1 MRLSSPFFS
10 QRLLAL
16 LHATPTHTTTTSS
29 TTSHDDNPS
38 RVPRPS
44 KGAVSQL
51 SGLGV
56 QPAYLLS
63 MKRLRLEKW
72 SGHLLTA
79 RPGVAS
85 RSLSS
90 QHRVQFSRPNQ
101 LASSPRCQSTA
112 AARDIEAEIRQGQ
125 PEPSE
130 PISTDQFSKAAA
142 DEPPL
147 WPSISGQE
155 PIGPVPSPLPRD
167 ASKSAKLAALHAR
180 LSLSDRI
187 PIQTLARTLVD
198 ASADPAPLFNNS
210 NLAFLG
216 QTLISYHTSELLMCR
231 FPRLP
236 MQILHSAMKTYAG
249 DRTLYHVARSW
260 GVESAAAPGAE
271 VDPGLLQFSLD
282 KERSFN
288 TKWGFARAET
298 VWGPSKN
305 QRFRRGISSSVVH
318 DDDFGDLF
326 KDMRDTEPHQEK
338 EAEPS
343 DDEADLDLPVERQ
356 LTLGDSNE
364 KMNKAYNIHGTFVR
378 AVVGAIYTYCGRETA
393 RSFIKAHILSR
404 HFDLQ
409 KLFSFSQPTRELS
422 RLCAREEFDPPVARL
437 LSETGRLSR
446 TPVFVVGIF
455 SGNDKLGEG
464 AAATLHQARLKAAMN
479 ALKAWYLY
487 SPGEDVR
494 VPSDALVEG
503 AKPWEPVYVDIG
515 EVV

>member
-1 MRLSSPFFS
+1 
-10 QRLLAL
+10 
-16 LHATPTHTTTTSS
+16 
-29 TTSHDDNPS
+29 
-38 RVPRPS
+38 
-44 KGAVSQL
+44 
-51 SGLGV
+51 
-56 QPAYLLS
+56 
-63 MKRLRLEKW
+63 
-72 SGHLLTA
+72 
-79 RPGVAS
+79 
-85 RSLSS
+85 
-90 QHRVQFSRPNQ
+90 
-101 LASSPRCQSTA
+101 
-112 AARDIEAEIRQGQ
+112 
-125 PEPSE
+125 
-130 PISTDQFSKAAA
+130 
-142 DEPPL
+142 
-147 WPSISGQE
+147 
-155 PIGPVPSPLPRD
+155 VPSPLPQD
-167 ASKSAKLAALHAR
+167 AAKSAKLAALHAR

-210 NLAFLG
+210 NLAYLG

-236 MQILHSAMKTYAG
+236 MQILHSAMKAYGG
-249 DRTLYHVARSW
+249 DKTLFYVARSW

-282 KERSFN
+282 KERTFN
-288 TKWGFARAET
+288 TKWGLARAET
-298 VWGPSKN
+298 VWGPTKN
-305 QRFRRGISSSVVH
+305 QKFRRGISSSVVF
-318 DDDFGDLF
+318 DDDFGDMF
-326 KDMRDTEPHQEK
+326 VGMRESESDQESEVSPSEDMED
-338 EAEPS
+338 
-343 DDEADLDLPVERQ
+343 DLPVERQ
-356 LTLGDSNE
+356 LTLGDPDE
-364 KMNKAYNIHGTFVR
+364 KKQRSHNIHATFVR

-393 RSFIKAHILSR
+393 RSFVKAHILSR

-464 AAATLHQARLKAAMN
+464 AAANLHQARLKAAMN

-494 VPSDALVEG
+494 VPSDMLVDG

>member
-1 MRLSSPFFS
+1 M
-10 QRLLAL
+10 
-16 LHATPTHTTTTSS
+16 
-29 TTSHDDNPS
+29 
-38 RVPRPS
+38 
-44 KGAVSQL
+44 
-51 SGLGV
+51 
-56 QPAYLLS
+56 
-63 MKRLRLEKW
+63 EKW
-72 SGHLLTA
+72 SGQLLTA

-90 QHRVQFSRPNQ
+90 HPRGQLPRPNQ
-101 LASSPRCQSTA
+101 LACSPRWRSTA

-130 PISTDQFSKAAA
+130 PVSPDQFSETATSEA
-142 DEPPL
+142 PL
-147 WPSISGQE
+147 WPSISDQD
-155 PIGPVPSPLPRD
+155 PIGPAPSPSPQD
-167 ASKSAKLAALHAR
+167 AAKSAKLAALHAR

-210 NLAFLG
+210 NLAYLG
-216 QTLISYHTSELLMCR
+216 QTLISYHTSELIVCR

-236 MQILHSAMKTYAG
+236 MQIMHAAMKAYGG
-249 DRTLYHVARSW
+249 DKTLFHVAQSW

-271 VDPGLLQFSLD
+271 VDPGLLQFSLE
-282 KERSFN
+282 KERTFN
-288 TKWGFARAET
+288 TRWGLARAET
-298 VWGPSKN
+298 VWGPNKN
-305 QRFRRGISSSVVH
+305 QRFRRGISSSVVF
-318 DDDFGDLF
+318 DDDFGDMF
-326 KDMRDTEPHQEK
+326 VGMKEPEQDHEK
-338 EAEPS
+338 ETESGEEAE
-343 DDEADLDLPVERQ
+343 LDLPVERQ
-356 LTLGDSNE
+356 LTLGDPDKKVERSH
-364 KMNKAYNIHGTFVR
+364 NIHATFVR
-378 AVVGAIYTYCGRETA
+378 AVVGAIYTYCGRESA

-464 AAATLHQARLKAAMN
+464 AAASLHQARLKAAMN
-479 ALKAWYLY
+479 SLKAWYLY

-494 VPSDALVEG
+494 VPSDMLVEG
-503 AKPWEPVYVDIG
+503 AKPWEPVYIDIG